1 MVFLKKLIDFLLKTS
16 YIVTSTNKFLLKLP
30 STILY
35 QTPIYLQYYTKLPY
49 IYNIIPNSHIST
61 ILYQTPIYL
70 QYYTK
75 LPYIYN
81 IIPNSHISTILY
93 QTPIYLQ
100 YYTKLPYIYNI
111 IPNSHISTI
120 LYKILSS
127 FSNSLISTIL
137 YKIFAKGHSRNIT
150 AKFALKF
157 FKSFQFQFFSGHHG
171 RDRVVANN
179 YLCNQC
185 LSPLTL

>member
-35 QTPIYLQYYTKLPY
+35 L
-49 IYNIIPNSHIST
+49 
-61 ILYQTPIYL
+61 
-70 QYYTK
+70 
-75 LPYIYN
+75 
-81 IIPNSHISTILY
+81 
-93 QTPIYLQ
+93 TPIYLQ

-150 AKFALKF
+150 AMFALKF
-157 FKSFQFQFFSGHHG
+157 FISFQFQFFSGHHG

>member
-35 QTPIYLQYYTKLPY
+35 L
-49 IYNIIPNSHIST
+49 
-61 ILYQTPIYL
+61 
-70 QYYTK
+70 
-75 LPYIYN
+75 
-81 IIPNSHISTILY
+81 
-93 QTPIYLQ
+93 TPIYLQ